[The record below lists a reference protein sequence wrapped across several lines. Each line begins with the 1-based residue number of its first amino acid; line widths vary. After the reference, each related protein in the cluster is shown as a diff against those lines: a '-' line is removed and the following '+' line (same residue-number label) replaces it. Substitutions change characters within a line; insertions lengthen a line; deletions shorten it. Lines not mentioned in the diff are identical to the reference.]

1 MEKFGKSQ
9 SVLRT
14 EDHRSLTGKG
24 QYVDDI
30 APDDALFACV
40 FRSPVAH
47 AEIIA
52 LDVEDARAS
61 TGVKA
66 VVTAANLKS
75 AGIVS
80 GMAATVLQNRD
91 GTKAAAPRR
100 PLLAEDRLRFLGEPV
115 AVVIAENFDQACDA
129 AELIILDYQEL
140 DVHLELQEGG
150 AQIHKEAPLNRAFD
164 WSCGEE
170 SATVEAF
177 DKAAH
182 HVRLSIT
189 DNRIIA
195 SSLEPR
201 GCYAEWADDRLHVCV
216 NGQGVWG
223 TKSRLAK
230 ILNLPDAKIRVT
242 NPDVGGGF
250 GMKAMDYPETFI
262 CAHAARQLGRP
273 VRWMSGRS
281 EAMASDNCGR
291 DLVSIAE
298 LAFDGDHKIIG
309 YRVSTLCNLGAYNSQ
324 YAQPIQTELFAKVL
338 TGPYDIPTAF
348 LSVKGIYT
356 NTTQVDAFRGAG
368 RPEAIYVLERVIDR
382 AARKLGIDG
391 WELRRKNFIA
401 PDAFPYQTVTGAV
414 YDVGHFSNVL
424 TSAEQAAD
432 RRGFSLRKSN
442 SQAKGRLRGLG
453 LCYYIESILGD
464 PSETAKVLFKSDGT
478 VEIFVGTQSNGQG
491 HETVF
496 AQFLSDQTGIPAH
509 LIRVIQG
516 DSDRIA
522 KGGGTGGSRSA
533 TVQNNATLAAVATMI
548 DVFCQYLA
556 DKLGVERHEVDFDD
570 EQFRVAGSNSTPT
583 MLELAEMAR
592 TEGRDDLLSYQ
603 ATAKLNAQSF
613 PNGAHVAEVEV
624 DPDTGQVELISY
636 VVVDDFGHMLN
647 PMLVEGQVHGGVTQ
661 GVGQA
666 LCEHVVYDPDGQ
678 LLTGSFMDY
687 ALPRAR
693 DVPFFQFETQP
704 LPSTANV
711 LGIKGCGE
719 AGTVGALA
727 AVANA
732 VQDALWDQGV
742 TQADMPFTPLRVWTL
757 LNTHDLAA
765 K

>member
-9 SVLRT
+9 SVSRT
-14 EDHRSLTGKG
+14 EDHRFLTGKG

-30 APDDALFACV
+30 APDGALFAFV

-47 AEIIA
+47 GDITE
-52 LDVEDARAS
+52 LDVADARAS
-61 TGVKA
+61 AGVKA
-66 VVTAANLKS
+66 VITAEDLRA
-75 AGIVS
+75 AGIVA
-80 GMAATVLQNRD
+80 GMDAAVLENQD

-100 PLLAEDRLRFLGEPV
+100 PLLAEDRVRFLGEAV
-115 AVVIAENFDQACDA
+115 AVVIAETLAQASDA
-129 AELIILDYQEL
+129 AELIGFDYQEL
-140 DVHLELQEGG
+140 DTHLALQEGG
-150 AQIHKEAPLNRAFD
+150 PLIHEEAPLNRAFD
-164 WSCGEE
+164 WCAGDQL
-170 SATVEAF
+170 ATSKAF

-182 HVRLSIT
+182 HIRLSIA

-195 SSLEPR
+195 CSLEPR
-201 GCYAEWADDRLHVCV
+201 GCFAEWKDGRLHLCV

-230 ILNLPDAKIRVT
+230 ILNLPDAEIRVT

-273 VRWMSGRS
+273 VRWMSERS
-281 EAMASDNCGR
+281 EAMVSDNSGR
-291 DLVSIAE
+291 DLVSIGE
-298 LAFDGDHKIIG
+298 LAFDIDHKIIG

-368 RPEAIYVLERVIDR
+368 RPEAIYVLERVMDR
-382 AARKLGIDG
+382 AARALKIDG

-401 PDAFPYQTVTGAV
+401 PDAFPYQTVTGAL
-414 YDVGHFSNVL
+414 YDVGDFSNVL

-432 RRGFSLRKSN
+432 RRGFSVRKSN

-464 PSETAKVLFKSDGT
+464 PSETAKVLFQSDGT
-478 VEIFVGTQSNGQG
+478 VEILVGTQSNGQG
-491 HETVF
+491 HETAF
-496 AQFLSDQTGIPAH
+496 AQFLADQTGIPAH
-509 LIRVIQG
+509 LIKVIQG

-533 TVQNNATLAAVATMI
+533 TAQNNATLAAVTTMI
-548 DVFCQYLA
+548 EAFSNYLA
-556 DKLGVERHEVDFDD
+556 DKSGVEPHEITFDD
-570 EQFRVAGSNSTPT
+570 EQFRVAGSNLTPT
-583 MLELAEMAR
+583 MLELAKMAR
-592 TEGRDDLLSYQ
+592 IDGRDDLLSHQ

-678 LLTGSFMDY
+678 LLTGSMMDY

-693 DVPFFQFETQP
+693 DVPFFQFKTQP

-765 K
+765 E

>member
-9 SVLRT
+9 SVSRT
-14 EDHRSLTGKG
+14 EDHRFLTGKG

-30 APDDALFACV
+30 APDGALFAFV

-47 AEIIA
+47 GDITE
-52 LDVEDARAS
+52 LDVADARAS
-61 TGVKA
+61 AGVKA
-66 VVTAANLKS
+66 VITAEDLRA
-75 AGIVS
+75 AGIVA
-80 GMAATVLQNRD
+80 GMDAAVLENQD

-100 PLLAEDRLRFLGEPV
+100 PLLAEDRVRFLGEAV
-115 AVVIAENFDQACDA
+115 AVVIAETLAQASDA
-129 AELIILDYQEL
+129 AELIGFDYQEL
-140 DVHLELQEGG
+140 DTHLALQEGG
-150 AQIHKEAPLNRAFD
+150 PSIHEEAPLNRAFD
-164 WSCGEE
+164 WCAGDQL
-170 SATVEAF
+170 ATSKAF

-182 HVRLSIT
+182 HIRLSIA

-195 SSLEPR
+195 CSLEPR
-201 GCYAEWADDRLHVCV
+201 GCFAEWKDGRLHLCV

-230 ILNLPDAKIRVT
+230 ILNLPDAEIRVT

-273 VRWMSGRS
+273 VRWMSERS
-281 EAMASDNCGR
+281 EAMVSDNSGR
-291 DLVSIAE
+291 DLVSIGE
-298 LAFDGDHKIIG
+298 LAFDIDHKIIG

-368 RPEAIYVLERVIDR
+368 RPEAIYVLERVMDR
-382 AARKLGIDG
+382 AARALKIDG

-401 PDAFPYQTVTGAV
+401 PDAFPYQTVTGAL
-414 YDVGHFSNVL
+414 YDVGDFSNVL

-432 RRGFSLRKSN
+432 RRGFSVRKSN

-464 PSETAKVLFKSDGT
+464 PSETAKVLFQSDGT
-478 VEIFVGTQSNGQG
+478 VEILVGTQSNGQG
-491 HETVF
+491 HETAF
-496 AQFLSDQTGIPAH
+496 AQFLADQTGIPAH
-509 LIRVIQG
+509 LIKVIQG

-533 TVQNNATLAAVATMI
+533 TAQNNATLAAVTTMI
-548 DVFCQYLA
+548 EAFSNYLA
-556 DKLGVERHEVDFDD
+556 DKSGVEPHEITFDD
-570 EQFRVAGSNSTPT
+570 EQFRVAGSNLTPT
-583 MLELAEMAR
+583 MLELAKMAR
-592 TEGRDDLLSYQ
+592 IDGRDDLLSHQ

-666 LCEHVVYDPDGQ
+666 LCEHVVYDADGQ
-678 LLTGSFMDY
+678 LLTGSLMDY

-693 DVPFFQFETQP
+693 DVPFFQFKTQP

-765 K
+765 E

>member
-9 SVLRT
+9 SVSRT
-14 EDHRSLTGKG
+14 EDHRFLTGKG

-30 APDDALFACV
+30 APDGALFAFV

-47 AEIIA
+47 GDITE
-52 LDVEDARAS
+52 LDVADARAS
-61 TGVKA
+61 AGVKA
-66 VVTAANLKS
+66 VITAEDLRA
-75 AGIVS
+75 AGIVA
-80 GMAATVLQNRD
+80 GMDAAVLENQD

-100 PLLAEDRLRFLGEPV
+100 PFLAEDRVRFLGEAV
-115 AVVIAENFDQACDA
+115 AVVIAETLAQASDA
-129 AELIILDYQEL
+129 AELIGFDYQEL
-140 DVHLELQEGG
+140 DTHLALQEGG
-150 AQIHKEAPLNRAFD
+150 PSIHEEAPLNRAFD
-164 WSCGEE
+164 WCAGDQL
-170 SATVEAF
+170 ATAKAF

-182 HVRLSIT
+182 HIRLSIA

-195 SSLEPR
+195 CSLEPR
-201 GCYAEWADDRLHVCV
+201 GCFAEWKDDRLHLCV

-230 ILNLPDAKIRVT
+230 ILNLPDAEIRVT

-273 VRWMSGRS
+273 VRWMSERS
-281 EAMASDNCGR
+281 EAMVSDNSGR
-291 DLVSIAE
+291 DLVSIGE
-298 LAFDGDHKIIG
+298 LAFNVDHKIIG

-368 RPEAIYVLERVIDR
+368 RPEAIYVLERVMDR
-382 AARKLGIDG
+382 AARALKIDG

-401 PDAFPYQTVTGAV
+401 PDAFPYQTVTGAL
-414 YDVGHFSNVL
+414 YDVGDFSNVL

-432 RRGFSLRKSN
+432 RRGFSVRKSN

-464 PSETAKVLFKSDGT
+464 PSETAKVLFQSDGT
-478 VEIFVGTQSNGQG
+478 VEILVGTQSNGQG
-491 HETVF
+491 HETAF
-496 AQFLSDQTGIPAH
+496 AQFLADQTGIPAH
-509 LIRVIQG
+509 LIKVIQG

-533 TVQNNATLAAVATMI
+533 TAQNNATLAAVTTMI
-548 DVFCQYLA
+548 EAFSNYLA
-556 DKLGVERHEVDFDD
+556 DKSGVEPHEITFDD
-570 EQFRVAGSNSTPT
+570 EQFRVAGSNLTPT
-583 MLELAEMAR
+583 MLELAKMAR
-592 TEGRDDLLSYQ
+592 IDGRDDLLSHQ

-678 LLTGSFMDY
+678 LLTGSLMDY

-693 DVPFFQFETQP
+693 DVPFFQFKTQP

-765 K
+765 E

>member
-9 SVLRT
+9 SVLRI
-14 EDHRSLTGKG
+14 EDHRFLTGKG

-52 LDVEDARAS
+52 LDVEGARAS

-66 VVTAANLKS
+66 VVTAADLKS

-338 TGPYDIPTAF
+338 TGPYDIQTAF

-533 TVQNNATLAAVATMI
+533 TVQNNATLAAVTTMI

-592 TEGRDDLLSYQ
+592 TEGRDDLLSHQ

>member
-14 EDHRSLTGKG
+14 EDHRFLTGKG
-24 QYVDDI
+24 QYVDDV
-30 APDDALFACV
+30 APDDALFAYV

-52 LDVEDARAS
+52 LDVADARAS

-66 VVTAANLKS
+66 VVTAPDLKS

-115 AVVIAENFDQACDA
+115 AVVIAETFDQACDA

-140 DVHLELQEGG
+140 DVHLELHEGG

-164 WSCGEE
+164 WSCGAEA
-170 SATVEAF
+170 ATAEAF
-177 DKAAH
+177 EKAAH
-182 HVRLSIT
+182 HVRLSIA

-230 ILNLPDAKIRVT
+230 MLNLPEAKIRVT

-262 CAHAARQLGRP
+262 CAHAAGQLGRP

-281 EAMASDNCGR
+281 EAMASDNSGR
-291 DLVSIAE
+291 DLVSVAE
-298 LAFDGDHKIIG
+298 LAFDGDYKITG

-324 YAQPIQTELFAKVL
+324 YGQPIQTELFAKVL

-368 RPEAIYVLERVIDR
+368 RPEAIYVLERAIDR
-382 AARKLGIDG
+382 AARELGIDS

-401 PDAFPYQTVTGAV
+401 PDAFPYQTVTGAL
-414 YDVGHFSNVL
+414 YDVGDFSNVL
-424 TSAEQAAD
+424 TSAERVAD
-432 RRGFSLRKSN
+432 RRGFSVRKSN
-442 SQAKGRLRGLG
+442 SQANGRLRGLG

-464 PSETAKVLFKSDGT
+464 PSETAKVLFKPDGT

-496 AQFLSDQTGIPAH
+496 AQYLADQTGIPAH
-509 LIRVIQG
+509 LIKVIQG

-533 TVQNNATLAAVATMI
+533 TAQNNATLAAVTSMI
-548 DVFCQYLA
+548 EAFSNYLA
-556 DKLGVERHEVDFDD
+556 EKFAVEPHEISFDD
-570 EQFRVAGSNSTPT
+570 EQFRIAGSNSTPT

-592 TEGRDDLLSYQ
+592 TEGRDDLLSHQ
-603 ATAKLNAQSF
+603 ATAQLNAQSF

-661 GVGQA
+661 GIGQA

-704 LPSTANV
+704 MPSTANV

-757 LNTHDLAA
+757 LNSHDLAA
-765 K
+765 E

>member
-9 SVLRT
+9 SVSRT
-14 EDHRSLTGKG
+14 EDHRFLTGKG

-30 APDDALFACV
+30 APDGALFAFV

-47 AEIIA
+47 GDITE
-52 LDVEDARAS
+52 LDVADARAS
-61 TGVKA
+61 AGVKA
-66 VVTAANLKS
+66 VITAEDLRA
-75 AGIVS
+75 AGIVA
-80 GMAATVLQNRD
+80 GMDAAVLENQD

-100 PLLAEDRLRFLGEPV
+100 PLLAEDRVRFLGEAV
-115 AVVIAENFDQACDA
+115 AVVIAETLAQASDA
-129 AELIILDYQEL
+129 AELIGFDYQEL
-140 DVHLELQEGG
+140 DTHLALQEGG
-150 AQIHKEAPLNRAFD
+150 PSIHEEAPLNRAFD
-164 WSCGEE
+164 WCAGDQL
-170 SATVEAF
+170 ATSKAF

-182 HVRLSIT
+182 HIRLSIA

-195 SSLEPR
+195 CSLEPR
-201 GCYAEWADDRLHVCV
+201 GCFAEWKDGRLHLCV

-230 ILNLPDAKIRVT
+230 ILNLPDAEIRVT

-273 VRWMSGRS
+273 VRWMSERS
-281 EAMASDNCGR
+281 EAMVSDNSGR
-291 DLVSIAE
+291 DLVSIGE
-298 LAFDGDHKIIG
+298 LAFDIDHKIIG

-368 RPEAIYVLERVIDR
+368 RPEAIYVLERVMDR
-382 AARKLGIDG
+382 AARALKIDG

-401 PDAFPYQTVTGAV
+401 PDAFPYQTVTGAL
-414 YDVGHFSNVL
+414 YDVGDFSNVL

-432 RRGFSLRKSN
+432 RRGFSVRKSN

-464 PSETAKVLFKSDGT
+464 PSETAKVLFKLDGT
-478 VEIFVGTQSNGQG
+478 VEILVGTQSNGQG
-491 HETVF
+491 HETAF
-496 AQFLSDQTGIPAH
+496 AQFLADQTGIPAH
-509 LIRVIQG
+509 LIKVIQG

-533 TVQNNATLAAVATMI
+533 TAQNNATLAAVTTMI
-548 DVFCQYLA
+548 EAFSNYLA
-556 DKLGVERHEVDFDD
+556 DKSGVEPHEITFDD
-570 EQFRVAGSNSTPT
+570 EQFRVAGSNLTPT
-583 MLELAEMAR
+583 MLELAKMAR
-592 TEGRDDLLSYQ
+592 MDGHDDLLSHQ

-666 LCEHVVYDPDGQ
+666 LCEHVVYDADGQ
-678 LLTGSFMDY
+678 LLTGSLMDY

-693 DVPFFQFETQP
+693 DVPFFQFKTQP

-765 K
+765 E